1 MTQTRVAAAHTS
13 TEWFVPLGRAI
24 LLAVPAIAIT
34 FSEDHGPRFGLI
46 VFGIWA
52 LVSGLV
58 VGALSL
64 RLLGDPLSRRLFAT
78 NGVISAAAGLV
89 ALGLVGA
96 LGAEEGL
103 GTFLFLV
110 TVWAACT
117 GVVEFYAGWRTRTT
131 QAASRDWRMAGG
143 LTVILALVLMILPPH
158 AVVSVGLLG
167 AYFAI
172 LAVFLGIAAFS
183 LKWDSA
189 TAARAVDAPAA
200 SAPQAAPTPT
210 TSPESDAS

>member
-13 TEWFVPLGRAI
+13 TEWIVPLTRAI

-34 FSEDHGPRFGLI
+34 FAEDHGPRFGLT

-52 LVSGLV
+52 VAAGLIL
-58 VGALSL
+58 GALSL
-64 RLLGDPLSRRLFAT
+64 RLLADSLSRRLFAT
-78 NGVISAAAGLV
+78 NGLLTAVAGLV
-89 ALGLVGA
+89 ALSL
-96 LGAEEGL
+96 LGSLGEGDGL

-117 GVVEFYAGWRTRTT
+117 GVLEFYAGWHARKTL
-131 QAASRDWRMAGG
+131 AAARDWRMAGG
-143 LTVILALVLMILPPH
+143 LTVILALVLMVLPPH

-172 LAVFLGIAAFS
+172 LTVFLGIAAFS

-189 TAARAVDAPAA
+189 PKRAGEQPAA
-200 SAPQAAPTPT
+200 SVPPSSSLPAPT
-210 TSPESDAS
+210 SESDVP

>member
-13 TEWFVPLGRAI
+13 TEWIVPLSRAI
-24 LLAVPAIAIT
+24 LLAIPAVAIT
-34 FSEDHGPRFGLI
+34 FTGDHGPRFGLI

-52 LVSGLV
+52 VASGLIL
-58 VGALSL
+58 GALNL
-64 RLLGDPLSRRLFAT
+64 RLLTDPLSRRLFAT
-78 NGVISAAAGLV
+78 NGVLTAVAGLV
-89 ALGLVGA
+89 SLSLLGS
-96 LGAEEGL
+96 LGAQDGL

-117 GVVEFYAGWRTRTT
+117 GVLEFYAGWRTRTT
-131 QAASRDWRMAGG
+131 LAASRDWRLAGV
-143 LTVILALVLMILPPH
+143 LTTVFALVLLILPPH

-183 LKWDSA
+183 LKWDN
-189 TAARAVDAPAA
+189 TADVVPAA
-200 SAPQAAPTPT
+200 SPAPAP
-210 TSPESDAS
+210 SPESDVS